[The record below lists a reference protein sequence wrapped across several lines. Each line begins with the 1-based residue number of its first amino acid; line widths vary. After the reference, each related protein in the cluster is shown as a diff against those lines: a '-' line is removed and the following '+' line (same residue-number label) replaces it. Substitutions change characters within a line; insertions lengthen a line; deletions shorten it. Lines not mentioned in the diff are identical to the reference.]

1 MGPAAPGRIDPLTG
15 LPTREHLLDRLDVVL
30 ARQAHDPATLGVLY
44 VDLDA
49 LAEVN
54 TNGGVELGDRVLAEV
69 ADRIDRTIRTGDVV
83 GRWASDAFLV
93 VFASPIAP
101 GEAIVVAERILAEVR
116 SVTATTGLTA
126 SVGLAFTSGER
137 TASELV
143 DEARAARDLRRA
155 AGGDGWAV
163 FDDELRTHL
172 DWGRRWAAD
181 LRAAIDR
188 DEFELLYQPIVDLG
202 SRSVAGYEALVRW
215 VHPTE
220 GTVDPGEFVPLAERL
235 GLAAAMGE
243 RVLRRAVAQLGEWS
257 NGTDAQRRLGLSVNL
272 SPDDLTDTLAGR
284 VAGLCE
290 HHGADPH
297 RLRFELTETAVM
309 GDIDRACSVLGALR
323 EFGAEVALDDF
334 GTGHASLAILRDLPV
349 DVVKIDQSFVSRLP
363 GEVDTSIVRFIVGL
377 AHELGLR
384 TVAEGIET
392 DAQLEVVRSLGCDL
406 GQGMLFGGPAAVTPG
421 AV

>member
-101 GEAIVVAERILAEVR
+101 AEAIVVAERILAEVR
-116 SVTATTGLTA
+116 SVTATAGLTA

-143 DEARAARDLRRA
+143 DEARAARDIRRA

-172 DWGRRWAAD
+172 DWCRRWAAD

-188 DEFELLYQPIVDLG
+188 DEFELLYQPIVDLRSG
-202 SRSVAGYEALVRW
+202 SVAGYEALLRW
-215 VHPTE
+215 SHPTE

-257 NGTDAQRRLGLSVNL
+257 SGSDTQRRLGLSVNL

-284 VAGLCE
+284 VTELCE
-290 HHGADPH
+290 RHGADPH

-309 GDIDRACSVLGALR
+309 GDSDRACSVLGALR
-323 EFGAEVALDDF
+323 ELGAEVALDDF

-363 GEVDTSIVRFIVGL
+363 GEVDTSIVRFIIGL

-392 DAQLEVVRSLGCDL
+392 EAQLDAVRALGCDL
-406 GQGMLFGGPAAVTPG
+406 GQGMLFGEPASAI
-421 AV
+421 A